1 MDVGL
6 LGSRA
11 LGLEGLRLLGIRD
24 SGLLGLSTFLTL
36 WSFEDNFMK
45 QYTYLPEI
53 LPVSIAN
60 RLPI

>member
-36 WSFEDNFMK
+36 GSFEDNFMK
-45 QYTYLPEI
+45 QYTYLKYYLYP
-53 LPVSIAN
+53 
-60 RLPI
+60 

>member
-36 WSFEDNFMK
+36 GSFEDNSMK
-45 QYTYLPEI
+45 QYIYLKYYLYP
-53 LPVSIAN
+53 
-60 RLPI
+60 